1 MQVGKT
7 IGKILRELR
16 SEKGLLLREVGA
28 QLSID
33 PTILSKIERNE
44 RMPTREQIKVLANFY
59 KEQKN
64 EVIIAWLSDK
74 LVNEVQDEDL
84 ALRAIQVAEEKVAYK
99 ISQKSDKSEII
110 TKIVDFLKKDGRVE
124 KAWIFGS
131 FARGDDNADSD
142 VDLMI
147 RYSDKASGT
156 LFDYAD
162 IQYRLQ
168 NLLQKKIDLS
178 EEGYIKPF
186 AWKTIQKDLKL
197 IYG

>member
-7 IGKILRELR
+7 IGTILRELR

-33 PTILSKIERNE
+33 PTILSKIERNA

>member
-7 IGKILRELR
+7 IGTILRELR

-168 NLLQKKIDLS
+168 NHLKKKIDLS

>member
-1 MQVGKT
+1 
-7 IGKILRELR
+7 LRELR

-28 QLSID
+28 ELSID

-44 RMPTREQIKVLANFY
+44 RMPTREQVKVLADFY
-59 KEQKN
+59 REQKN

-84 ALRAIQVAEEKVAYK
+84 ALQAIQVAEEKVAYK
-99 ISQKSDKSEII
+99 ISRRSDKSEII
-110 TKIVDFLKKDGRVE
+110 NQIVDFLKKDGRVE

-131 FARGDDNADSD
+131 FARGDDNANSD

-156 LFDYAD
+156 LLDYAD